1 MTLVIRPETPNLKK
15 KTHKVQFSINHI
27 LKDEIK
33 KEFQLYKRIFKK

>member
-1 MTLVIRPETPNLKK
+1 MTPIIRPETPNLKK
-15 KTHKVQFSINHI
+15 KHKVQFPINHI